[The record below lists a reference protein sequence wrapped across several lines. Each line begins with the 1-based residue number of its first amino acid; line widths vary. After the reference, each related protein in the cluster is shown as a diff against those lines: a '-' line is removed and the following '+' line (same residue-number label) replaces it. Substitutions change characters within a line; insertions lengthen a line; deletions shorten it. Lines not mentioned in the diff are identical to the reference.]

1 MPPCKS
7 CQEFDIRCLL
17 FESAGQ
23 DAQSTGLTGRLYSD
37 TNDYRPPIP
46 FFHKLY
52 DSIVGLKKS
61 AEWGC
66 ETCDLLWVTWIKT
79 VNKPD
84 LTEDWLDKT
93 FQGEVYLGCSGWI
106 ASRQGSPYITL
117 AQKTVSGTA
126 RTLASFEPFA
136 DRDELPS
143 DGLNL
148 LGRSIYED
156 PASKGCLAVAA
167 DWLDACLNE
176 HEKCGMQADTQRA
189 LPTRVIDV
197 GDESKPPKLIATGGK
212 LGTWIALSYCWGGDS
227 IFIHNDA
234 TVADLKA
241 GIPLEKYP
249 RTLRDAIIIT
259 RALGVK
265 YVWIDALCIKQD
277 SREDWA
283 AEAAKM
289 REVYSGAI
297 VTVSAANSPS
307 TQSGI
312 FSTRKLGLSR
322 TGFTW
327 KSEEESG
334 KVYLRSGSELWDHSL
349 QTSAL
354 QMRGWTLQEGLLAPR
369 TLSFGQQ
376 QMMWEC
382 PEHQADEGGRITQ
395 PTQEYRSKGFIQ
407 QMLRV
412 GRQAVAKPEPTLL
425 ERLHIRSPKT
435 EEWWKSLAIESPYDR
450 WWEIVEQYM
459 TRFLTKD
466 FDVLPALSGLARAFE
481 PVLKDEY
488 LAGHWRKDFMP
499 SLMWSRNPRYPADNS
514 SRFDPTIPTEYLAPS
529 WSWASIIGNL
539 SAMSTTWKTRDA
551 LATSVLKVA
560 EIIDVHTVTKG
571 DDPFGQVV
579 GGELKMRG
587 RFFPIKVLPPVW
599 SLDNQFPEEP
609 SDLPKLSP
617 FERIVYNST
626 RTVDV
631 AIYEWYQSHKPH
643 PGQSYGA
650 FEIVRWKGAPG
661 SGLPGSDFLML
672 ESTGSK
678 EDEYRRI
685 GTVSVR
691 KNPPP
696 NKEEVGPDSYAF
708 LMLENEAYEEVE
720 KSKVKKK
727 TITIV

>member
-1 MPPCKS
+1 
-7 CQEFDIRCLL
+7 
-17 FESAGQ
+17 
-23 DAQSTGLTGRLYSD
+23 
-37 TNDYRPPIP
+37 
-46 FFHKLY
+46 
-52 DSIVGLKKS
+52 
-61 AEWGC
+61 
-66 ETCDLLWVTWIKT
+66 
-79 VNKPD
+79 
-84 LTEDWLDKT
+84 
-93 FQGEVYLGCSGWI
+93 
-106 ASRQGSPYITL
+106 
-117 AQKTVSGTA
+117 
-126 RTLASFEPFA
+126 
-136 DRDELPS
+136 
-143 DGLNL
+143 
-148 LGRSIYED
+148 
-156 PASKGCLAVAA
+156 
-167 DWLDACLNE
+167 
-176 HEKCGMQADTQRA
+176 MQADSEKP

-197 GDESKPPKLIATGGK
+197 GDDDTSPKLITTGGK
-212 LGTWIALSYCWGGDS
+212 VGTWIALSYCWGGDS
-227 IFIHNDA
+227 VFIHNDS

-265 YVWIDALCIKQD
+265 YIWIDALCIKQD

-312 FSTRKLGLSR
+312 FSPRKLGLSKV
-322 TGFTW
+322 GFDW
-327 KSEEESG
+327 KSGEKSG

-354 QMRGWTLQEGLLAPR
+354 QTRGWTLQEGLLAPR

-395 PTQEYRSKGFIQ
+395 PTQEYRSKEFIQ
-407 QMLRV
+407 HMLRV
-412 GRQAVAKPEPTLL
+412 GRQEVAKPELTLL
-425 ERLHIRSPKT
+425 EKLHIRAPKAD
-435 EEWWKSLAIESPYDR
+435 EWWKTLAIESPYDR

-488 LAGHWRKDFMP
+488 LAGHWRKDFLP
-499 SLMWSRNPRYPADNS
+499 SLMWSRTPRYPSDNS
-514 SRFDPTIPTEYLAPS
+514 SRFVPTIPSEYLAPS

-551 LATSVLKVA
+551 LANSALKAA
-560 EIIDVHTVTKG
+560 EIIEVHTITKS
-571 DDPFGQVV
+571 DDPFGQVI

-599 SLDNQFPEEP
+599 SLDNQFPDEP
-609 SDLPKLSP
+609 SGLPDLSS
-617 FERIVYNST
+617 FERKVYNEA
-626 RTVDV
+626 RLVDTD
-631 AIYEWYQSHKPH
+631 IYERYQNHKSH

-650 FEIVRWKGAPG
+650 FEIIRWKADPG
-661 SGLPGSDFLML
+661 SGLPGSDFLLL
-672 ESTGSK
+672 ESTGK
-678 EDEYRRI
+678 ENEYRRI
-685 GTVSVR
+685 GTVRVR

-696 NKEEVGPDSYAF
+696 DKEAVGPDTYDG
-708 LMLENEAYEEVE
+708 LILENKAYEEVE